1 MSLIVDASVAVK
13 WLVDEPGSDNAL
25 SLYAGED
32 DVAAPTLIL
41 AEVGNALWKKYRK
54 TLVTGQQL
62 KLALDSLPRFFDRLC
77 ELPELAP
84 RAGELALRLDQPI
97 HDCFYLAL
105 AERENTAL
113 VTADERQ
120 FAVARKARIKA
131 RLL

>member
-13 WLVDEPGSDNAL
+13 WVVEEPGSDKAL
-25 SLYAGED
+25 SLFADED
-32 DVAAPTLIL
+32 DLAAPTLII

-54 TLVTGQQL
+54 KLATEQQL

-97 HDCFYLAL
+97 YDCFYLAL
-105 AERENTAL
+105 AERENAAL
-113 VTADERQ
+113 ITADERLS
-120 FAVARKARIKA
+120 AAARKGRIRAK
-131 RLL
+131 LL